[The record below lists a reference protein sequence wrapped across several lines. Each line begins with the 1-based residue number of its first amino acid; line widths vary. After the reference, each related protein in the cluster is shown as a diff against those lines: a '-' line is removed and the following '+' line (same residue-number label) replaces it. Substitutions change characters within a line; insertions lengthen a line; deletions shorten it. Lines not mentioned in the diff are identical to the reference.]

1 MALVIGGR
9 RPSRGR
15 QGKGNG
21 PPANPPPP
29 VHDGAQGGAGN
40 GGNQDGPAHDHETYV
55 ARIEKHAGASQPTS
69 IPDFYSSM
77 NAEELT
83 AKINQLH
90 EAWTALPEDPQ
101 ELHQKLVS
109 NFHLSEPLTVQE
121 VEKNSKLFLSQVISL
136 YRNCLRCDL
145 LGSRN
150 EASIGLTKKM
160 LMVKRAVTIG
170 SHNLKT
176 SAALKDSVL
185 ESFAG
190 KGESFL
196 GFSFERMTEQDLT
209 PFQHLIQH
217 LLFQA
222 SLCSYRKL
230 GDALYVETHT
240 ENGLG
245 THFWKEE
252 MSIKQ
257 FVLAKTNKD
266 IHWEEWKMR
275 TGSGHQDMLNGLT
288 EYLRVGDDAE
298 LPELDR
304 DRFWTSWN
312 NGMYHIESNEFFPY
326 GDDRIPPD
334 VVSHKYFDQPFDIE
348 TISEVMNTPGC
359 TPMDLPTPAF
369 DRLLATQGLTVD
381 SPYEDKDGFRW
392 WKHPSNGSY
401 LLGKEIKRPKK
412 GGQGEIE
419 VLWSF
424 RMENGAPSERLLYE
438 SPEDAERDGWTLKTN
453 ANPLR
458 ILLAMMGRMMYP
470 LYKDK
475 DFKIHYDNWQKIIY
489 ILGPA
494 GNGKSTVGNIIRS
507 WYNPKDVGILA
518 SNCEEMWA
526 LSGIYTKLI
535 WMCYEVRSNFRLDTA
550 SFQSMVSGES
560 TAINK
565 KHCDPFDM
573 IWNSTGALFGNEMPA
588 RWHDGG
594 GSLIRR
600 ILLFIFAKVPTKM
613 DPNLFKEIEAEMP
626 VLMYK
631 CNSMYRMLNRK
642 CAAKSMTID
651 DLLGPY
657 FRNTRNHLMNGM
669 HTLFRYLSEADE
681 LEFSPTAYCRLAD
694 LQNGYR
700 QFCQDT
706 GIHRKAWNEEL
717 YEKPFR
723 QKGLTI
729 LKDKLEW
736 PPGSGKVAM
745 STYVVGVTKKDMGPS
760 NESEMS
766 ELFIGSKK
774 RKIES
779 NEPDEFDD

>member
-9 RPSRGR
+9 KRSRG
-15 QGKGNG
+15 QGQRTGKDGETNPG
-21 PPANPPPP
+21 PPAP
-29 VHDGAQGGAGN
+29 GGDQAGVEESKVPQEN
-40 GGNQDGPAHDHETYV
+40 DAYLSQINRHADKSAHQTMPQLYD
-55 ARIEKHAGASQPTS
+55 
-69 IPDFYSSM
+69 SM
-77 NAEELT
+77 T
-83 AKINQLH
+83 
-90 EAWTALPEDPQ
+90 PQ
-101 ELHQKLVS
+101 ELKLKINKWTTAWTNLPEEPQALHEKLVS
-109 NFHLSEPLTVQE
+109 NFHLHEPVTVQE
-121 VEKNSKLFLSQVISL
+121 VEKNSKLVLAEVTSL
-136 YRNCLRCDL
+136 FRNCLRCDL
-145 LGSRN
+145 IGNRN
-150 EASIGLTKKM
+150 EETIDLTNKM
-160 LMVKRAVTIG
+160 TKVKRAVSIAG
-170 SHNLKT
+170 HNLKT
-176 SAALKDSVL
+176 AAALREASLDSF
-185 ESFAG
+185 SG

-196 GFSFERMTEQDLT
+196 GFSFERMTEQELT

-222 SLCSYRKL
+222 SLCGYRKL
-230 GDALYVETHT
+230 GDSLFTETNT

-252 MSIKQ
+252 MTIKQ

-266 IHWEEWKMR
+266 IHWEEWKLR
-275 TGSGHQDMLNGLT
+275 TGSGHQDMLNGLA

-298 LPELDR
+298 LPVLDR
-304 DRFWTSWN
+304 DRFWTSWH
-312 NGMYHIESNEFFPY
+312 NGMYHIETNQFFPY
-326 GDDRIPPD
+326 GDDCIPPD
-334 VVSHKYFDQPFDIE
+334 VVAHKYFEQPFDIE
-348 TISEVMNTPGC
+348 TISATLAENANN
-359 TPMDLPTPAF
+359 PMALRTPAF
-369 DRLLATQGLTVD
+369 GRLLETQGLTAD
-381 SPYEDKDGFRW
+381 SPYEDKDGNGW
-392 WKHPSNGSY
+392 WKHPSNESY
-401 LLGKEIKRPKK
+401 LIGKEVKRPKK
-412 GGQGEIE
+412 GAVGEIE
-419 VLWSF
+419 CVWTFQL
-424 RMENGAPSERLLYE
+424 ENGVPGERPLYT
-438 SPEDAERDGWTLKTN
+438 SPEEAERDGWVRLTN
-453 ANPLR
+453 RNPLR

-470 LYKDK
+470 LYKDEECK
-475 DFKIHYDNWQKIIY
+475 EHYDNWQKIIY

-507 WYNPKDVGILA
+507 WYNPRDVGILA

-565 KHCDPFDM
+565 KHCDPFDLM
-573 IWNSTGALFGNEMPA
+573 WNSPGALFGNEMPA

-613 DPNLFKEIEAEMP
+613 DPNLFKEIEAEMS

-631 CNSMYRMLNRK
+631 CNAMYRFLVRR
-642 CAAKSMTID
+642 CESKSMTID
-651 DLLGPY
+651 DSLGPY

-681 LEFSPTAYCRLAD
+681 LEFGPTNYCRLTD

-700 QFCQDT
+700 QFCNDT

-736 PPGSGKVAM
+736 PPGSGKTAM
-745 STYVVGVTKKDMGPS
+745 STYVVGVTKMDASPS
-760 NESEMS
+760 NDSEMS
-766 ELFIGSKK
+766 ELFVGK
-774 RKIES
+774 RRKVTTDH
-779 NEPDEFDD
+779 EPEEFD